1 MDCKPHLSVLKSE
14 QEEVVE
20 EKIADNDFQGE
31 ES

>member
-14 QEEVVE
+14 QEEVE
-20 EKIADNDFQGE
+20 EKVADNDFQGE

>member
-14 QEEVVE
+14 QEVVE